1 MRIGVGVRVDV
12 SVSVSMCVCVRM
24 GGWILIYISRGS
36 RKSWLGLWM
45 RDGRS
50 V

>member
-1 MRIGVGVRVDV
+1 MRIGVGVRVD
-12 SVSVSMCVCVRM
+12 VSVSMCVCVRM
-24 GGWILIYISRGS
+24 GGWILVYISRGS
-36 RKSWLGLWM
+36 RKSWLRLWM